1 MEEARSNSG
10 QIIRKTLIR
19 MYPGTLVY
27 ATMLGFM
34 YMVDNIIAG
43 NAMGPEAIAAVAIA
57 LPSYGMFLALMNAIV
72 HGTCLRIWSSV
83 LEARNHPLK
92 SASTVC
98 CICVF
103 VRPWSSSL
111 RYPAPCGKPSVC
123 LAIRWSGHLLD
134 CSTSSVMSLFQ

>member
-1 MEEARSNSG
+1 MYMEEPRANSG

-57 LPSYGMFLALMNAIV
+57 
-72 HGTCLRIWSSV
+72 
-83 LEARNHPLK
+83 
-92 SASTVC
+92 
-98 CICVF
+98 
-103 VRPWSSSL
+103 
-111 RYPAPCGKPSVC
+111 
-123 LAIRWSGHLLD
+123 
-134 CSTSSVMSLFQ
+134 